1 MGNGMNGTHIVV
13 TGAGLA
19 VPGLAGI
26 ADLVGPAPDEGG
38 FDPVTG
44 LAGRDMRHKDRA
56 TRLSLRA
63 VEPALRDAGLL
74 GPDGYLGDRDTTAVI
89 VASNLGNLE
98 SVCRFTDV
106 INDKSVTGLSPLG
119 LPQTSINVITGA
131 LAIRHGLRG
140 PNLTVSNGATSGH
153 DALHWAV
160 NFLRT
165 GRAEAAVV
173 VGVEPMDDAVV
184 KLVGG
189 GTVDGAAAVVL
200 ETAAH
205 AAARGATARAAVAGY
220 ARTADGASA
229 VAAVRGAATGPVGLW
244 LAADAPAAPA
254 LDLEAKLGPCS
265 GALGVLQCA
274 AAVAHLDGGGT
285 GPVLATAGGPQDDAV
300 SALLVTPAT
309 T

>member
-1 MGNGMNGTHIVV
+1 MTKSNDVVV

-26 ADLVGPAPDEGG
+26 AELVGPVRGEGG
-38 FDPVTG
+38 FDPATG

-56 TRLSLRA
+56 TRLALRA
-63 VEPALRDAGLL
+63 MEPALRDAGLL
-74 GPDGYLGDRDTTAVI
+74 DGEGGYLGERDATAV
-89 VASNLGNLE
+89 VVSSNLGNLD
-98 SVCRFTDV
+98 SVCRFTDI
-106 INDKSVTGLSPLG
+106 INDRSVTGLSPLG

-153 DALHWAV
+153 DAVHWAV

-165 GRAEAAVV
+165 GRAGTAVV
-173 VGVEPMDDAVV
+173 VGVEPLDDAVA

-189 GTVDGAAAVVL
+189 ETVDGAAAVVL

-205 AAARGATARAAVAGY
+205 AAARGATARATVAGY
-220 ARTADGASA
+220 ARATDQASA
-229 VAAVRGAATGPVGLW
+229 IAAVRGTCGEPVTLW

-254 LDLEAKLGPCS
+254 LDLEAKLGRCH

-274 AAVAHLDGGGT
+274 AAVAHHDSGRSGA
-285 GPVLATAGGPQDDAV
+285 VVATAGGPRDDAA
-300 SALLVTPAT
+300 SALLLLPAT
-309 T
+309 G

>member
-1 MGNGMNGTHIVV
+1 MNESHIVV
-13 TGAGLA
+13 TGVGLA
-19 VPGLAGI
+19 VPGLAGA
-26 ADLVGPAPDEGG
+26 ADLIGPVPVEGG
-38 FDPVTG
+38 FDPATG

-74 GPDGYLGDRDTTAVI
+74 GEDGYLGDRDATAVI
-89 VASNLGNLE
+89 VSSNFGNLDN
-98 SVCRFTDV
+98 VCRFTDI

-165 GRAEAAVV
+165 GRARTAVV
-173 VGVEPMDDAVV
+173 VGVEPLDDAVA
-184 KLVGG
+184 KLTGG
-189 GTVDGAAAVVL
+189 ETVDGAAAVVL
-200 ETAAH
+200 ETTGH
-205 AAARGATARAAVAGY
+205 AAARGATARATVAGY
-220 ARTADGASA
+220 ARKAGQAAA
-229 VAAVRGAATGPVGLW
+229 VAAVRAGGGPVGLW
-244 LAADAPAAPA
+244 LAADVPGAADSPV
-254 LDLEAKLGPCS
+254 LDLDAKLGRCF

-274 AAVAHLDGGGT
+274 AAVAHLDAGGP
-285 GPVLATAGGPQDDAV
+285 GPVLATAGAPTDDAV
-300 SALLVTPAT
+300 SALLVTPAAG
-309 T
+309 